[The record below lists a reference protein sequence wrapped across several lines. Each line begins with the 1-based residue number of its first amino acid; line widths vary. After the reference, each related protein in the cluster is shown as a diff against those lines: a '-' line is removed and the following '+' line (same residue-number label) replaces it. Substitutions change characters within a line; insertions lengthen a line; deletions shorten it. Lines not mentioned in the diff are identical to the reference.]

1 MSPESATG
9 RVTRIL
15 HILASFLARVERQ
28 ARPHPEL
35 LEMAGFAVDRFME
48 SAYSVGAL
56 QSCLEATRLGMV
68 LTELSQETRPVTEG
82 KALLRAHWA
91 ALEVALHQEVARL
104 DEPSELSPGIAPAAA
119 PAAPP
124 ATPVAA
130 PAAPRV
136 APVYPRA
143 VPPASTFPG
152 LASVD
157 AGWPDEGGDG
167 AFAYL
172 GTEEFPFDAELTRIF
187 LTEAGEQVPQVER
200 ILLELEADPERHDA
214 VQNLFRLL
222 HTIKGNAG
230 FLGLRE
236 FIRLVHAMEQYLE
249 PFRDRAAVSQDFA
262 AALLLEAS
270 DALRALLENLRRRC
284 DLLTATDPHPVFE
297 PVPWKDVTGRI
308 QTATV
313 R

>member
-1 MSPESATG
+1 
-9 RVTRIL
+9 VTRIL

-48 SAYSVGAL
+48 SAYSAGAL

-68 LTELSQETRPVTEG
+68 LTELLQETRPVTEG

-91 ALEVALHQEVARL
+91 ALEVALRQEVTRL
-104 DEPSELSPGIAPAAA
+104 EEPSEPPPAPAAA

-124 ATPVAA
+124 AAAA
-130 PAAPRV
+130 PGSL
-136 APVYPRA
+136 RA
-143 VPPASTFPG
+143 VPPASASPG
-152 LASVD
+152 LASGD
-157 AGWPDEGGDG
+157 AGGPEEGGDG

-172 GTEEFPFDAELTRIF
+172 GTEGFPFDAELTRIF
-187 LTEAGEQVPQVER
+187 LTEAGEQMPQVER
-200 ILLELEADPERHDA
+200 ILLELEANPERHDA
-214 VQNLFRLL
+214 IQNLFRLL

-249 PFRDRAAVSQDFA
+249 PFRDRAAVGQDFA

-284 DLLTATDPHPVFE
+284 DLLTAADPHPVFE

-308 QTATV
+308 QTATA